1 MTRELKV
8 GVFVIVG
15 LVLTMVGVF
24 MIGNTTR
31 LWDAKVEYRAA
42 FTDVA
47 GLKPGAPVRMGGLDI
62 GSVTSVG
69 YDKDLGDTRIFA
81 RMSIVKAQAARIRTD
96 TVATVVNKGL
106 LGDKM
111 IQLSVGSPNVPQL
124 DPKTLIASEEPAD
137 MFSAANKV
145 AAAAE
150 EAIRHLA
157 PLTQSLADPRF
168 SDDVKGSVAD
178 IHALLDGI
186 VRGDGVVHRLLFDR
200 QEAGR
205 IDAVLNDFDR
215 SSERLDAVLAD
226 IEDATTRVR
235 QGPGIAHALIYDGE
249 MSKEV
254 AGSMSEIHEDLRAI
268 REGNGLAHSI
278 LYGDT
283 SSQHVMAN
291 VNAMSDDLRAIVAGI
306 REGKGTIGA
315 LLVDPTIYEDLK
327 ATIGNVER
335 NEVLRA
341 FVRYSIKADER
352 RKAPAVNGAAS
363 TP

>member
-8 GVFVIVG
+8 GLFVIVG

-24 MIGNTTR
+24 LIGNTTR
-31 LWDAKVEYRAA
+31 LWDAKIEYRAA
-42 FTDVA
+42 FSDVA

-81 RMSIVKAQAARIRTD
+81 RMSIVKEQAARIRTD

-111 IQLSVGSPNVPQL
+111 IQLSVGSPNAPEL
-124 DPKTLIASEEPAD
+124 DPKTLIVSEEPAD

-145 AAAAE
+145 ATAAE
-150 EAIRHLA
+150 EAIRKLGPLA
-157 PLTQSLADPRF
+157 ASLGDPKLAE
-168 SDDVKGSVAD
+168 DVKGSAAD
-178 IHALLDGI
+178 VHQLLDAI
-186 VRGDGVVHRLLFDR
+186 VRGDGVVHRVLFDR
-200 QEAGR
+200 QEANR
-205 IDAVLNDFDR
+205 IDAVLDDFDR

-226 IEDATTRVR
+226 IEDATNHVR
-235 QGPGIAHALIYDGE
+235 QGPGIAHAIIYDGE
-249 MSKEV
+249 MSEQV
-254 AGSMSEIHEDLRAI
+254 AGSMSEIHQDLRAI
-268 REGNGLAHSI
+268 REGNGLAHSV
-278 LYGDT
+278 LYGDD

-306 REGKGTIGA
+306 RDGKGTIGA

-327 ATIGNVER
+327 AAIGNVER

-341 FVRYSIKADER
+341 FVRYSIKADEK
-352 RKAPAVNGAAS
+352 RKPPAVNGAPS
-363 TP
+363 GP

>member
-1 MTRELKV
+1 MSRDLKV
-8 GVFVIVG
+8 GLFVIVG

-24 MIGNTTR
+24 LIGNTTR

-81 RMSIVKAQAARIRTD
+81 RMSIVKAQAARIRID

-111 IQLSVGSPNVPQL
+111 IQLSVGSPNAPAL

-137 MFSAANKV
+137 VFSAANKV

-150 EAIRHLA
+150 EAIRHLS

-168 SDDVKGSVAD
+168 AEDVKGAAAD
-178 IHALLDGI
+178 IHALLDAA
-186 VRGDGVVHRLLFDR
+186 VRGDGAMHRILFDR
-200 QEAGR
+200 QEANR
-205 IDAVLNDFDR
+205 IDTILDDVDR
-215 SSERLDAVLAD
+215 SSERLDQVLAD
-226 IEDATTRVR
+226 VQDATNRIR

-254 AGSMSEIHEDLRAI
+254 AGSMSEIHQDLQAI
-268 REGNGLAHSI
+268 REGNGLAHSV
-278 LYGDT
+278 LYGDS
-283 SSQHVMAN
+283 SSQHVMSN
-291 VNAMSDDLRAIVAGI
+291 VNAMSDDLRAIIAGI
-306 REGKGTIGA
+306 REGKGTLGA

-341 FVRYSIKADER
+341 FVRYSIKADEQ
-352 RKAPAVNGAAS
+352 RKSPPANSAAG